1 MRIKSKIIILF
12 TSIII
17 MCLSSFP
24 VLAQD
29 KPEGT
34 LISSEC
40 VNYSDGTS
48 SVENIYIQVPN
59 PLHSSL
65 FAVPG
70 KLQGSTYGSDTFT
83 KTKNWYSGLN
93 GNGSLIVSA
102 QVTASFDWN
111 SSTKKVKVYNAEG
124 EVTDDTGGDIS
135 NEKITTSGNNTS
147 KAKATFS
154 FKRTTNLGFSNNYSI
169 SLSCNS
175 KGTDS

>member
-1 MRIKSKIIILF
+1 
-12 TSIII
+12 

-24 VLAQD
+24 ALAQD
-29 KPEGT
+29 KPDGT

-40 VNYSDGTS
+40 INYSDGTS
-48 SVENIYIQVPN
+48 SVENIYIQVQN
-59 PLHSSL
+59 PLNSSL
-65 FAVPG
+65 IAMPN
-70 KLQGSTYGSDTFT
+70 KLQDSTYGSDTFT
-83 KTKNWYSGLN
+83 KTKNWYSGLY

-111 SSTKKVKVYNAEG
+111 SSAKKVKVYNAEG

-154 FKRTTNLGFSNNYSI
+154 FKRTTSLGFSNNYSI
-169 SLSCNS
+169 SISCNS
-175 KGTDS
+175 KGADS